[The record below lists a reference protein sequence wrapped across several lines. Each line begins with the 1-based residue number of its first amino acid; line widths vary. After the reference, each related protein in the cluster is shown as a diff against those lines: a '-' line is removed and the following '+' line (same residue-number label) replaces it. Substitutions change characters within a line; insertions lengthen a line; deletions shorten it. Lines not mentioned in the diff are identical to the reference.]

1 MSFPCVICYNDV
13 RPRQHALECDSCQ
26 SWQHRTC
33 GSGVT
38 VLEYRNW
45 TGDQEYICSVCRDA
59 EPEPTEGSFDIEVR
73 HIYECIYENISLS
86 WSNIIITYYTRKRH
100 NEVFKKNDHD

>member
-1 MSFPCVICYNDV
+1 MIILFENFIMFFPCVICYNDV
-13 RPRQHALECDSCQ
+13 RPRQHALECDSCLR
-26 SWQHRTC
+26 WQHRTC

-59 EPEPTEGSFDIEVR
+59 EPWRTL
-73 HIYECIYENISLS
+73 NL
-86 WSNIIITYYTRKRH
+86 
-100 NEVFKKNDHD
+100 KNYLTLHVDNSKQQKWGRFGLGPI

>member
-1 MSFPCVICYNDV
+1 MSFPCVICHNDV

-45 TGDQEYICSVCRDA
+45 TDDQEYIHVCSVCRDA
-59 EPEPTEGSFDIEVR
+59 EPEPTEGSVDIEVR
-73 HIYECIYENISLS
+73 HIYECIYENISYRFNL
-86 WSNIIITYYTRKRH
+86 I
-100 NEVFKKNDHD
+100 F

>member
-45 TGDQEYICSVCRDA
+45 TDDQEYICSVCRDA
-59 EPEPTEGSFDIEVR
+59 EPCRTLNLKNYLTLHVDSSKQQKWGRFD
-73 HIYECIYENISLS
+73 
-86 WSNIIITYYTRKRH
+86 
-100 NEVFKKNDHD
+100 

>member
-1 MSFPCVICYNDV
+1 MSFTCVICHNDV

-45 TGDQEYICSVCRDA
+45 TDDQEYICSVCRDA
-59 EPEPTEGSFDIEVR
+59 EPEPTEGSVDIEVR
-73 HIYECIYENISLS
+73 HIYECIYENISYRFNL
-86 WSNIIITYYTRKRH
+86 I
-100 NEVFKKNDHD
+100 F